1 MAMVSKARGKNKKR
15 FVGMKINNLF
25 GRMVFGWIRSNNI
38 LFGIFV
44 VVVVF
49 FIQTFFFIEFF
60 YKAHPKIQKIG

>member
-44 VVVVF
+44 IVVVF
-49 FIQTFFFIEFF
+49 FIQTFFLLNFF
-60 YKAHPKIQKIG
+60 TKLIPMQKIG